1 MIKKVYSFIYY
12 YVYRSIRKNDK
23 STAVGIAAMVFA
35 TIEGFNILVIF
46 SFIKKILDYNVYE
59 KLGKLLFVF
68 IFILL
73 LILNLAII
81 YYKSWYKDIINKY
94 EDFSDEVRKMNWK
107 ITLSYMLVS
116 FLLVLIIPPVLA
128 SL

>member
-23 STAVGIAAMVFA
+23 STAAMVFA

-94 EDFSDEVRKMNWK
+94 EDFSDEEHKMNWK
-107 ITLSYMLVS
+107 ITLSYMLAS